1 MYNIF
6 YKYKSTFFL
15 LLKVLIV
22 GGAYYIISEK
32 MKSNNFLQ
40 NEEVVLL
47 VEKGIFKNPT
57 LLFYFFLFTFLNW
70 YFEVLK
76 WKTLVSSISS
86 ITIYEALKQS
96 LFSLTASLLTPN
108 RIGEYGAKAL
118 YFKKS
123 MRVKIMFLSFLGN
136 FNQMLVTT
144 FFGFIGL
151 VFLIETIPF
160 TLDVSY
166 IKWTGFIVFLLV
178 LSFLGSNK
186 IVRDYWYKLIAYFK
200 IVPYRLHFRIYLYSF
215 LRYLIFSHQF
225 YFFLLIFGVDLDYS
239 VAMTLI
245 FTMYFFASIIPTFV
259 VFDWLIKG
267 SIAVTLFSV
276 FHINEMIVLSVTSL
290 MWLAN
295 FALPTTIGS
304 FYVLTFKNTEMEIL
318 ERNVISS

>member
-1 MYNIF
+1 MYNIL

-22 GGAYYIISEK
+22 SGAYYFISEK
-32 MKSNNFLQ
+32 IKSNGFLQ
-40 NEEVVLL
+40 NEELL
-47 VEKGIFKNPT
+47 LLAEKGVFKNPS
-57 LLFYFFLFTFLNW
+57 LFFYFFLFTFFNW

-76 WKTLVSSISS
+76 WKTLVSSTSQ
-86 ITIYEALKQS
+86 ITIYDALKQS

-123 MRVKIMFLSFLGN
+123 MRVKIMFLTFLGN

-144 FFGFIGL
+144 FFGLIGL
-151 VFLIETIPF
+151 VFLIEVIPF

-166 IKWTGFIVFLLV
+166 IKWTGFIVLLAV
-178 LSFLGSNK
+178 LTVLTSNK
-186 IVRDYWYKLIAYFK
+186 IVRDYWNRLMTHFK
-200 IVPYRLHFRIYLYSF
+200 IIPYRLHFRIYSYSF
-215 LRYLIFSHQF
+215 MRYLFFSHQF
-225 YFFLLIFGVDLDYS
+225 YFLLMIFGAELDYT

-245 FTMYFFASIIPTFV
+245 FTMYFFSSIIPTFV

-267 SIAVTLFSV
+267 SVAVTLFSV
-276 FHINEMIVLSVTSL
+276 FHINEMIVLSITSL

-295 FALPTTIGS
+295 FALPAAIGS
-304 FYVLTFKNTEMEIL
+304 FYVLTFTSTDIENL